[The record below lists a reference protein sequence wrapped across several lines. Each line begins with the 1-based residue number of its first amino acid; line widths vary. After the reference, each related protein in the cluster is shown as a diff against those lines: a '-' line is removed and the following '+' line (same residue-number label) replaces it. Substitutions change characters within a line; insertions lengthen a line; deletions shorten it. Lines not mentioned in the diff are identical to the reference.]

1 MSGVRLLS
9 IRHYAIALMHGLDER
24 RFAWSNHLSLGVAI
38 TMSVLVFAGFLLFSI
53 RRLRRMD
60 VP

>member
-1 MSGVRLLS
+1 MRLLS

-24 RFAWSNHLSLGVAI
+24 RLATGNHLSLEAAVI
-38 TMSVLVFAGFLLFSI
+38 MSVLMFAGLLVFSI

-60 VP
+60 VA

>member
-1 MSGVRLLS
+1 
-9 IRHYAIALMHGLDER
+9 MHGLDER
-24 RFAWSNHLSLGVAI
+24 RFAAGDTLNFTFAI
-38 TMSVLVFAGFLLFSI
+38 TISTVVIVGFLLLTI

>member
-1 MSGVRLLS
+1 
-9 IRHYAIALMHGLDER
+9 MHGLDER
-24 RFAWSNHLSLGVAI
+24 RFADTENLGFQATVVV
-38 TMSVLVFAGFLLFSI
+38 SVVVFVGFVLLTI